1 MNINDLVLF
10 LVKSVAKDKESISIS
25 KIETENEDII
35 EVIISEDD
43 MKRVIG
49 KNGSVINSI
58 RTLTSSAAYANNLK
72 RTKVN
77 VDYIK

>member
-1 MNINDLVLF
+1 MNISELVQF
-10 LVKSVAKDKESISIS
+10 LVTSVAKDKESISVS

-35 EVIISEDD
+35 EVIVSEDD